1 MAPRGTVQ
9 LEMKSKLRHGKSYA
23 GLAAVG
29 NMIQKCHIPPMIE
42 VQGRYS
48 KTSEG
53 DQVNPGH
60 FVRLGSSRPG
70 PGLWEVVLMANEA
83 GSWNPQID
91 WNTGQD
97 FPHRWASNI

>member
-9 LEMKSKLRHGKSYA
+9 LEMKSKLRHGKSYP

-29 NMIQKCHIPPMIE
+29 NMIRKCHILPMIE

-53 DQVNPGH
+53 DQVNPGTLLDWG
-60 FVRLGSSRPG
+60 VVDQGLAMRSSADG
-70 PGLWEVVLMANEA
+70 K
-83 GSWNPQID
+83 
-91 WNTGQD
+91 
-97 FPHRWASNI
+97 